1 VAGKENNMST
11 EFNKINDEALEQVS
25 GGVKRTVDTGT
36 SQNAALRE
44 GPGKGYDQIASL
56 KNGTKVNATGRF
68 KEADGRSW
76 AEVDYP
82 EYGWIAASIIGY
94 DR

>member
-1 VAGKENNMST
+1 
-11 EFNKINDEALEQVS
+11 
-25 GGVKRTVDTGT
+25 
-36 SQNAALRE
+36 
-44 GPGKGYDQIASL
+44 L
-56 KNGTKVNATGRF
+56 KTTADLNGTTVNATGVIKF
-68 KEADGRSW
+68 ADGRHW